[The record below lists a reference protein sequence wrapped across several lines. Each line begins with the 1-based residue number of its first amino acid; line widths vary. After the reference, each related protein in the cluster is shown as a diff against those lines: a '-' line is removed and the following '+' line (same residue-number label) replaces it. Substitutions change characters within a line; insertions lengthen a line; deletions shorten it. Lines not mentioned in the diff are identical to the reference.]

1 MSCVN
6 IGIGTYSGETAHCG
20 AVPPQTYAVIVA
32 AGSGRRAG
40 GGLPKQFHLLAGQM
54 AFLYAVRAFL
64 QADSATHII
73 VVVHPD
79 YRELAAEGLSR
90 LCGEMSF
97 SYDVVDGGATR
108 WQSVKNG
115 LAVIPDDAAALVAVH
130 DGARPL
136 VTAEMIAEGWKCGME
151 TGACVAA
158 VPVTDSLRVFDGD
171 GSSRAVD
178 RSRYM
183 AVQTP
188 QVFEAGLLKAA
199 YSKPCRDTFT
209 DDASVVEAYGH
220 AISTYPGDVDNLK
233 ITTPSDFDTAELLLN
248 RRDKR

>member
-6 IGIGTYSGETAHCG
+6 NGIGTYSGETAHCG
-20 AVPPQTYAVIVA
+20 AVPPQMYAVIVA

-54 AFLYAVRAFL
+54 VFLYAVRVFL
-64 QADSATHII
+64 QANSDTHII

-90 LCGEMSF
+90 LCEEIRF
-97 SYDVVDGGATR
+97 SYDVVNGGATR
-108 WQSVKNG
+108 WQSVRNG
-115 LAVIPDDAAALVAVH
+115 LEVIPDDADALVAVH

-136 VTAEMIAEGWKCGME
+136 ATAAMIAEGWKCGAE

-158 VPVTDSLRVFDGD
+158 VPVTDSLRVIGCD
-171 GSSRAVD
+171 GSSQAVD

-188 QVFEAGLLKAA
+188 QVFDARLLKSA
-199 YSKPCRDTFT
+199 YSEPCRDTFT

-220 AISTYPGDVDNLK
+220 AISIFPGDVDNIK
-233 ITTPSDFDTAELLLN
+233 ITTPSDFGTAEMLLN